1 MTGETQNRNREKVL
15 SIKDLSVN
23 FKTENGLVQALR
35 RVSIDIPP
43 KQIVGLVGES
53 GCGKSTVI
61 NSILRLLSNNAEIIQ
76 GSIHLQNKNILMMTS
91 TQLRAIR
98 GKRISVIFQDPMTSL
113 NPALS
118 IGRQMT
124 DIQYR
129 DQINQAAKRQRA
141 IDMLTRVGI
150 PDAEKRLKSY
160 PHQFSGGMRQRIAIA
175 MALIMEPD
183 LLIAD
188 EPTTALDATLQIQI
202 IELLKTLQK
211 EFRCSVLFVSHHLG
225 LVADFCDQVVVM
237 YAGEVVESGNVRDI
251 FHRAA
256 HPYTKRLLECD
267 PARIK
272 TKTRV
277 LPTIPGYIPDLVN
290 LSDDCIF
297 KDRCHVKDNK
307 CPLTVAPLTEL
318 TPGHFVQC
326 HLSQEGENL

>member
-1 MTGETQNRNREKVL
+1 MTRDTPLQPVL
-15 SIKDLSVN
+15 SIKELSVN
-23 FKTENGLVQALR
+23 FKTERGLLQALR

-43 KQIVGLVGES
+43 QKIVGLVGES

-61 NSILRLLSNNAEIIQ
+61 NAILRLLSNNAEINN
-76 GSIHLQNKNILMMTS
+76 GSIDLQDENILKMTP
-91 TQLRAIR
+91 TQLRSVR

-118 IGRQMT
+118 IGKQMT

-129 DQINQAAKRQRA
+129 DQIGKKEKRQRS
-141 IDMLTRVGI
+141 INMLNRVGI

-175 MALIMEPD
+175 MALIMEPV

-202 IELLKTLQK
+202 IELLKVLQK

-237 YAGEVVESGNVRDI
+237 YAGEVVESGDVRDI
-251 FHRAA
+251 FHRPA
-256 HPYTKRLLECD
+256 HPYTKGLLECD

-272 TKTRV
+272 TKTRI
-277 LPTIPGYIPDLVN
+277 LPTIPGGIPDLVELN
-290 LSDDCIF
+290 DTCIF
-297 KDRCHVKDNK
+297 NERCPIKQNG
-307 CPLTVAPLTEL
+307 CPLTVPPLMEITS
-318 TPGHFVQC
+318 GHFVQC
-326 HLSQEGENL
+326 HLNQKGKSK

>member
-1 MTGETQNRNREKVL
+1 MTRDTPLQPVL
-15 SIKDLSVN
+15 SIKELSVN
-23 FKTENGLVQALR
+23 FKTERGLLQALR

-43 KQIVGLVGES
+43 QQIVGLVGES

-61 NSILRLLSNNAEIIQ
+61 NAILRLLSNNAEINN
-76 GSIHLQNKNILMMTS
+76 GSIDLQDENILKMTP
-91 TQLRAIR
+91 TQLRSVR

-118 IGRQMT
+118 IGKQMT

-129 DQINQAAKRQRA
+129 DQIGKKEKRQRS
-141 IDMLTRVGI
+141 INMLNRVGI

-175 MALIMEPD
+175 MALIMEPV

-202 IELLKTLQK
+202 IELLKVLQK

-251 FHRAA
+251 FHRPA
-256 HPYTKRLLECD
+256 HPYTKGLLECD

-272 TKTRV
+272 IKTRI
-277 LPTIPGYIPDLVN
+277 LPTIPGGIPDLVELN
-290 LSDDCIF
+290 DTCIF
-297 KDRCHVKDNK
+297 NERCSIKQNG
-307 CPLTVAPLTEL
+307 CPLTVAPLTEI
-318 TPGHFVQC
+318 TSGHFVQC
-326 HLSQEGENL
+326 HLNQKGISK